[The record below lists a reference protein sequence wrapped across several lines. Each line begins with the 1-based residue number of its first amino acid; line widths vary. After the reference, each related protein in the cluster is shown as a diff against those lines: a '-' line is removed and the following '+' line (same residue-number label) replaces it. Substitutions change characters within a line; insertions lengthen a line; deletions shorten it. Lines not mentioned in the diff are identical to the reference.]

1 MPSVQDIIHKMEEGS
16 GREWLVRGVAGLAL
30 VTLFF
35 LYDFRE
41 FKNLATEEALDT
53 AQLARNISQGKGF
66 TTDYVRPFSM
76 YLLKQKQAADKKP
89 GQDVYRIREAHP
101 DIANPPLYPLLLAGW
116 MKIMPMRHEID
127 PNTQFMTHQPD
138 LLIGLLNQILFIIAA
153 VLVFLLARRVFDT
166 GVAWVSAFVFL
177 GAELYWR
184 FSVSGLP
191 TMLLLVFFLG
201 LVWVLVRMEEG
212 VRAEQRGF
220 GWVLLMALGA
230 GVLLG
235 LGALTRY
242 SFAWLAIPAAIYCAL
257 FLGRQRIVSAVVP
270 VIVCLA
276 MLAPWTVRNYHLSG
290 ALFGTAGYAIGH
302 KAGYHSR
309 MVEGSLN
316 PEIDL
321 RKFNFHGAR
330 NKLTGGIEKIVKE
343 DLIDIGGSWL
353 TGLFLA
359 GLLIPFRSLTL
370 SRLRVLLLL
379 LLGTLIV
386 SQALG
391 RTHLLDDHPELST
404 ENQLALAAPLVF
416 IFGVGMFYILLGQ
429 LRMTFPQARLLVITA
444 FILIAS
450 APLVF
455 TLLPPRSYPVAY
467 PPYFPPVIQRV
478 AKWTAPTE
486 LLMTDVP
493 AGLAWY
499 GQRRSVGLTYDLEKH
514 FYEINDYHKPIAGVY
529 LTPVTLDGKFLSQL
543 LGAEG
548 RGWGL
553 LMLESIIRRE
563 VPGRFPLRVP
573 APGFFPDRLSDQF
586 FLTDRDRWTGTGR

>member
-1 MPSVQDIIHKMEEGS
+1 
-16 GREWLVRGVAGLAL
+16 
-30 VTLFF
+30 
-35 LYDFRE
+35 
-41 FKNLATEEALDT
+41 
-53 AQLARNISQGKGF
+53 
-66 TTDYVRPFSM
+66 
-76 YLLKQKQAADKKP
+76 
-89 GQDVYRIREAHP
+89 
-101 DIANPPLYPLLLAGW
+101 
-116 MKIMPMRHEID
+116 
-127 PNTQFMTHQPD
+127 
-138 LLIGLLNQILFIIAA
+138 
-153 VLVFLLARRVFDT
+153 
-166 GVAWVSAFVFL
+166 
-177 GAELYWR
+177 
-184 FSVSGLP
+184 
-191 TMLLLVFFLG
+191 
-201 LVWVLVRMEEG
+201 
-212 VRAEQRGF
+212 
-220 GWVLLMALGA
+220 LLMALGA

-257 FLGRQRIVSAVVP
+257 FLGRQRVIAAIVP

-276 MLAPWTVRNYHLSG
+276 MLAPWTVRNYNLSG
-290 ALFGTAGYAIGH
+290 TLFGTAGYAIGH
-302 KAGYHSR
+302 QAGFQSR
-309 MVEGSLN
+309 LVEGSLS
-316 PEIDL
+316 PEIEL
-321 RKFNFHGAR
+321 NKFNFHGAR
-330 NKLTGGIEKIVKE
+330 NKLTGGIEKIIKN

-359 GLLIPFRSLTL
+359 GLLIPFRSQTL
-370 SRLRVLLLL
+370 SRLRILLLL
-379 LLGTLIV
+379 LLATLIV

-391 RTHLLDDHPELST
+391 RTHLLDDQPELCT
-404 ENQLALAAPLVF
+404 ENQLALVAPVVF

-429 LRMTFPQARLLVITA
+429 LRLAFPQARLLVITG

-450 APLVF
+450 APLIL

-467 PPYFPPVIQRV
+467 PPYYPPIMQRV

-499 GQRRSVGLTYDLEKH
+499 GQRRSIGLTYDLEKH